1 MHSNILA
8 SPPTLSHIINR
19 VLPKRNL
26 HSAVVS
32 DWLRAKVPNLFSRI
46 KTEHQRIH
54 RATKAS
60 SEAMHHPC
68 PPMHLLINSTT
79 LLKTESEEEISSLT
93 HTLIDTY
100 HSLTSHSLTSLTVS
114 HHTPYSTKYAYPYK
128 YTRLLRAKRMSVSDS
143 HPHDTFHSH
152 HRPPTMYTF
161 SSLPVAQ
168 VTAESKEVL
177 VQLFNGFLLQ
187 YIINPSPLV
196 QLPNHWLWCCT
207 LGLGEWR
214 SFQRCWMCVWGYV
227 WVCWYRY
234 GCAGVCVGVYMCLC
248 VLSMHI
254 VCL

>member
-1 MHSNILA
+1 
-8 SPPTLSHIINR
+8 
-19 VLPKRNL
+19 
-26 HSAVVS
+26 
-32 DWLRAKVPNLFSRI
+32 
-46 KTEHQRIH
+46 
-54 RATKAS
+54 
-60 SEAMHHPC
+60 MHHPSPLC
-68 PPMHLLINSTT
+68 ISLPIAQQR
-79 LLKTESEEEISSLT
+79 LKLKRKSVSLT
-93 HTLIDTY
+93 HTLIDPY
-100 HSLTSHSLTSLTVS
+100 HSLTSLAVS

-152 HRPPTMYTF
+152 HPPPTMYTF

-214 SFQRCWMCVWGYV
+214 SFQCCWRYMCECAGIGMGVLVYV
-227 WVCWYRY
+227 WVYT
-234 GCAGVCVGVYMCLC
+234 CACVC
-248 VLSMHI
+248 
-254 VCL
+254 